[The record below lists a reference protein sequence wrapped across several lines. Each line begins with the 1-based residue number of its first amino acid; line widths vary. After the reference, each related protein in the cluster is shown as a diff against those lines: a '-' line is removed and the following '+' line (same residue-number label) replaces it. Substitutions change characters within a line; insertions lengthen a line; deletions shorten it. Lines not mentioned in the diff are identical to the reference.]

1 LNVKKPKA
9 VFKRPWLHHVIIIV
23 YIAAP
28 IVNILLLRLF
38 LNVSF
43 GVIFSQL
50 FAGYGIL
57 ATVWLVTA
65 PIVGISLYFVN
76 RLSWYVFLVHSGLI
90 LLDFIYKW
98 ATRPAYYLRTV
109 PGFHNILILAGNLA
123 LVALVAYIIQKDFRS
138 PYIQVLNRNWRERK
152 RIPIYHMISLDG
164 APREVS
170 DLSTGGCF
178 VVEKGTSRAMGS
190 RVELSFSSDILQ
202 IECTGEVMRGT
213 GEGYGIRFM
222 SLAAAKR
229 RDIARMLRKRF
240 SLRHK
245 VELPCTLV
253 VAQQEREAMMLD
265 LSSSGCYVQAGT
277 AGLQQGS
284 AGALRVR
291 LPDDARTFLFPG
303 KAVWINSTG
312 EDEKPVGL
320 GFQFDR
326 RQGRF
331 LKVAALRHGKGVL
344 IR

>member
-1 LNVKKPKA
+1 MKKPKT

-28 IVNILLLRLF
+28 FVNILLLRLF
-38 LNVSF
+38 LNVTFS
-43 GVIFSQL
+43 VIFSRL

-76 RLSWYVFLVHSGLI
+76 RLSWYVFLGHSAII
-90 LLDFIYKW
+90 LGDFIYKW

-109 PGFHNILILAGNLA
+109 PGFHNILILSGNLA

-138 PYIQVLNRNWRERK
+138 PYLQVLNRNWRERK
-152 RIPIYHMISLDG
+152 RIPIYHTISLDG
-164 APREVS
+164 APRIVS

-178 VVEKGTSRAMGS
+178 VVEEGTSRAMGS
-190 RVELSFSSDILQ
+190 RVKLSFASDTLRID
-202 IECTGEVMRGT
+202 CTGEIMRGT
-213 GEGYGIRFM
+213 GEGYGIRFTG
-222 SLAAAKR
+222 LPGAKR

-245 VELPCTLV
+245 VELPCSLV
-253 VAQQEREAMMLD
+253 VAQQERSAVMID
-265 LSSSGCYVQAGT
+265 LSSGGCYVRAVT
-277 AGLQQGS
+277 TGLQQGT

-291 LPDDARTFLFPG
+291 LADSARTFLFPG
-303 KAVWINSTG
+303 KAVWINSAG
-312 EDEKPVGL
+312 ENKKPVGF

-331 LKVAALRHGKGVL
+331 LKLAAARHGQGVL